1 MSEPTK
7 IWIRGVRMDRKEII
21 KFQLIVHCYINSITV
36 SDFGLDIATGIGENE
51 SIELNDY
58 AKDLCAKGVFTQEQ
72 AARTAINRLVS
83 AGIVVKQK
91 REGTRKRLLYLHPS
105 IGIHNQ
111 TPIFV
116 DVKALCEQ

>member
-1 MSEPTK
+1 MSEPTN
-7 IWIRGVRMDRKEII
+7 IWVRGVRMNRKEII

-72 AARTAINRLVS
+72 AARTAINRLV
-83 AGIVVKQK
+83 K